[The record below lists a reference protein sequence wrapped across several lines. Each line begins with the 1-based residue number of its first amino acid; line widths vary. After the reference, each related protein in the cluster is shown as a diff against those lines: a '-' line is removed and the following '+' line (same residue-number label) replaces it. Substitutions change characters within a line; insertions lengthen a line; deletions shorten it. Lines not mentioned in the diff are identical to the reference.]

1 MIMKDKKCFFC
12 GRTTNLEEHHCLH
25 GTANRKKADKYGL
38 TVWLCNYH
46 HTGGMKSVHRNID
59 MDIELKQYAQ
69 HYFLDNIGDM
79 NLWMDEFGK
88 NYIWKE
94 YTIWEDIK

>member
-12 GRTTNLEEHHCLH
+12 GNTQNLEEHHCLH

-46 HTGGMKSVHRNID
+46 HTGGIKSVHRNIN

-94 YTIWEDIK
+94 YTIWEE